1 MTQLNSKFDRWEW
14 RTRKGVRRKNRLGPS
29 RSSTVCHDW
38 LTVTM
43 EGRGAPVKCSIT
55 SQFDFLEGV
64 WGVRGVLGVCGWGE
78 DGVEDLE
85 PGGSSSNSTLGFPPS
100 LAATCCRRLAHLLV
114 LLTDPATDLAAT
126 SPCAKKKTVKERISW
141 RTIVLFG
148 LFRTW
153 NDFYKILNV
162 ISCHFL

>member
-29 RSSTVCHDW
+29 RRSTVCHDW

-148 LFRTW
+148 RFRTW

-162 ISCHFL
+162 TSCHFL